1 MGPVQHVAWGV
12 TPSFKRGEKTPGPH
26 FNEGLSN
33 QCPMPQHPM
42 HIRNAL
48 LQGRVALVT
57 GAGKGIGRAIAL
69 AYAQAGAAVCCAGR
83 TAADVIAL
91 AEEIHK
97 AGGQAI
103 ATAVDVTQE
112 ADVDRMVASCLEA
125 FGRLDI
131 LVLNAGVAA
140 EGASVEASAAQRWR
154 QTLDV
159 NLFGAYLCA
168 KAAIPSLKTAGGGKV
183 LTIGSGLGHTGQPG
197 ISDYACAKA
206 GLWMLTRV
214 LAQELAPHQIDVNEL
229 IPGPVDTAMIA
240 TAAAQ
245 GHLQAN
251 PALQHEWLKQ
261 PEDVVPLALFLATQ
275 PPRGPTAQSFGLGRR
290 PI

>member
-1 MGPVQHVAWGV
+1 
-12 TPSFKRGEKTPGPH
+12 
-26 FNEGLSN
+26 
-33 QCPMPQHPM
+33 M
-42 HIRNAL
+42 HNSHQP

-69 AYAQAGAAVCCAGR
+69 AYAQAGAAICCAGR

-91 AEEIHK
+91 AGEIRL
-97 AGGQAI
+97 AGGKAI
-103 ATAVDVTQE
+103 ATVVDVTQE
-112 ADVDRMVASCLEA
+112 SDVGLMVKSCLEA

-131 LVLNAGVAA
+131 MVVNAGVAA
-140 EGASVEASAAQRWR
+140 EGASVEASDAKRWR

-168 KAAIPSLKTAGGGKV
+168 RAAIPSLKAAGGGKMIM
-183 LTIGSGLGHTGQPG
+183 IGSGLGHTGLPG

-214 LAQELAPHQIDVNEL
+214 LAQELAPHQVDVNEL
-229 IPGPVDTAMIA
+229 IPGPVETAMTA

-245 GHLQAN
+245 GHLQSS
-251 PALQHEWLKQ
+251 PALQQEWLKQ
-261 PEDVVPLALFLATQ
+261 PEDVVPLAMFLATQ
-275 PPRGPTAQSFGLGRR
+275 PARGPTAQSFGLGRR
-290 PI
+290 PV

>member
-1 MGPVQHVAWGV
+1 MNTSDNP
-12 TPSFKRGEKTPGPH
+12 
-26 FNEGLSN
+26 
-33 QCPMPQHPM
+33 
-42 HIRNAL
+42 

-69 AYAQAGAAVCCAGR
+69 AYARAGAAVCCAGR
-83 TAADVIAL
+83 TAADVITL
-91 AEEIHK
+91 AGEIRT
-97 AGGQAI
+97 GGGRAI
-103 ATAVDVTQE
+103 SAVVDVTRENQVE
-112 ADVDRMVASCLEA
+112 LMVKSCLEA
-125 FGRLDI
+125 FGRLDVVVI
-131 LVLNAGVAA
+131 NAGVPA
-140 EGASVEASAAQRWR
+140 EGTSVEESDTQRWR

-168 KAAIPSLKTAGGGKV
+168 KAAIGPLKAAGGGK
-183 LTIGSGLGHTGQPG
+183 LIMIGSGLGHTGLPR

-229 IPGPVDTAMIA
+229 IPGPVETAMTA
-240 TAAAQ
+240 TAVAQ
-245 GHLQAN
+245 SHLQAS
-251 PALQHEWLKQ
+251 PALQQEWLKQ

>member
-1 MGPVQHVAWGV
+1 MH
-12 TPSFKRGEKTPGPH
+12 PSD
-26 FNEGLSN
+26 NS
-33 QCPMPQHPM
+33 
-42 HIRNAL
+42 

-69 AYAQAGAAVCCAGR
+69 AYARAGAAVCCAGR
-83 TAADVIAL
+83 TESDVVAL
-91 AEEIHK
+91 ADDIR
-97 AGGQAI
+97 ATGGQAM
-103 ATAVDVTQE
+103 AAAVDVTQE
-112 ADVDRMVASCLEA
+112 TDVDRMVASCLEA

-131 LVLNAGVAA
+131 VVLNAGVAA
-140 EGASVEASAAQRWR
+140 EGASVEASDAQRWR

-168 KAAIPSLKTAGGGKV
+168 RAAIPGLKAAGGGKV
-183 LTIGSGLGHTGQPG
+183 IMIGSGLGHTGQPG

-229 IPGPVDTAMIA
+229 IPGPVDTAMTA
-240 TAAAQ
+240 TAVAQ
-245 GHLQAN
+245 SHLQAN
-251 PALQHEWLKQ
+251 PALQQEWLKQ